1 MVSIIIFIKYYNF
14 IHLNCWQCI
23 EIYNEMLQNTNTLY
37 LSININTLYVNNN
50 EIDIIHQIEFKS
62 KKVYFKGTYLAMISA
77 VIF

>member
-23 EIYNEMLQNTNTLY
+23 EIYNETTFISY